1 MKSYR
6 VRIWKIS
13 TKKTGGRPH
22 MVRWVVEDKVF
33 SELFT
38 TWELADSFRADLKRA
53 AQNGEAFDT
62 ETGMPDSK
70 ARAQNAMTW
79 YAHVCDYVDT
89 RWSKVSGRQR
99 ISIAETLAAVTPLLV
114 RDRRGAPDA
123 RVLRSALYQWAFN
136 KQHRDSDKPE
146 DIAEAL
152 QWIAKAS
159 VPVTELADYDR
170 ITSALD
176 GCARKLDGTAASAGY
191 YSRRRRVL
199 FNVLRYAVFKKRLA
213 KNPLSEEL
221 DWKPPEAEVCE
232 EIDPSVVASP
242 EQVQELLT
250 AVSYAGW
257 RRGDRLVAFFACM
270 YYAMMRPSEV
280 AALRLGGTAP
290 FPKKGWGQLILSGSA
305 PTVGSK
311 WTDNG
316 QAHEQ
321 RGLKG
326 RPRKAKRVI
335 PIPPQLVSV
344 LRDHIRRHGVA
355 QDGRLFRTER
365 GGTLYKSGYV
375 RTWKTARA
383 LALPPALAASRLAK
397 RPYDLRHAGVSLR
410 LNAGV
415 PATQVA
421 QWAGHSVEVLL
432 KIYAKCIYG
441 QDHVWHTMLDGALG
455 GTSSQRIDS
464 DR

>member
-280 AALRLGGTAP
+280 AALRLGLHPSRKGVGTAYP
-290 FPKKGWGQLILSGSA
+290 QRLSTDCGQQMDGQWSSPRATWPQRPPAQGQAGHPHPATTSVRPPRSHSA
-305 PTVGSK
+305 PR
-311 WTDNG
+311 
-316 QAHEQ
+316 
-321 RGLKG
+321 RGAG
-326 RPRKAKRVI
+326 R
-335 PIPPQLVSV
+335 S
-344 LRDHIRRHGVA
+344 
-355 QDGRLFRTER
+355 
-365 GGTLYKSGYV
+365 
-375 RTWKTARA
+375 
-383 LALPPALAASRLAK
+383 ALP
-397 RPYDLRHAGVSLR
+397 H
-410 LNAGV
+410 
-415 PATQVA
+415 
-421 QWAGHSVEVLL
+421 
-432 KIYAKCIYG
+432 
-441 QDHVWHTMLDGALG
+441 
-455 GTSSQRIDS
+455 
-464 DR
+464 